1 MFATVNEAMRVFTR
15 THVNRA
21 ARGVVLTFARAC
33 VGYVINAS
41 VHIIEEDS
49 VRVIE
54 RAVANVIADNRAVRR
69 ARVFACAATHP
80 TAGGTA
86 RGTAGAFAR
95 DSASA
100 VVCKSRASRGW
111 LGAQSLVLTRS
122 KA

>member
-1 MFATVNEAMRVFTR
+1 MCATVNEAMRVFTR
-15 THVNRA
+15 TNVNRA

-54 RAVANVIADNRAVRR
+54 RAVANVIADDRAVKS
-69 ARVFACAATHP
+69 ARVCACAGAHIAADRVERGI
-80 TAGGTA
+80 AGV
-86 RGTAGAFAR
+86 FAR
-95 DSASA
+95 NSASA
-100 VVCKSRASRGW
+100 VVHKSRASRGW